1 MMSTRRAQV
10 GRGRLIGGIT
20 LVVFGVWA
28 GVALPAGCD
37 SVRGQQEAGEPAGQ
51 QGALPTPTASQPTA
65 SQPVVRTTDGELR
78 WHRPRSKERRDERD
92 RLVDRGIARAGPFS
106 PAIRDQRVIK
116 ALRAVPRHKFVP
128 PQRQRSAYDDTPLPI
143 GHGQTISQPYI
154 VALMTD
160 LLELQPGQKVL
171 EIGTGS
177 GYQAAVLTE
186 LTPYV
191 FSIEIV
197 EPLYKQAVQRFE
209 RLGYQTV
216 KTKQAD
222 GYDGWAEHAPFD
234 AIIVTCAAGHVP
246 PPLWDQL
253 KPGGRLV
260 IPLGAVYDVQRLVV
274 LTKQAGGSRKSRNV
288 LSVRFVPMTGKS
300 QD

>member
-1 MMSTRRAQV
+1 MNSTRRAQV
-10 GRGRLIGGIT
+10 GRGRLIGGII
-20 LVVFGVWA
+20 LVVWGGV
-28 GVALPAGCD
+28 GLPAGCD
-37 SVRGQQEAGEPAGQ
+37 SVRGQQEESESAGQ
-51 QGALPTPTASQPTA
+51 QGALLAPTASQPTA

-78 WHRPRSKERRDERD
+78 WHRPRSQERREERD
-92 RLVDRGIARAGPFS
+92 RLVDRYIAHTRSFS
-106 PAIRDQRVIK
+106 PAIRDQRVVQ
-116 ALRAVPRHKFVP
+116 ATRAVPRHKFVP
-128 PQRQRSAYDDTPLPI
+128 AQRQGSAYDDTPLPI

-160 LLELQPGQKVL
+160 LLELEPGQKVL

-197 EPLYKQAVQRFE
+197 EPLCQQVVERFE
-209 RLGYQTV
+209 RLGYRTV

-253 KPGGRLV
+253 KAGGRLV
-260 IPLGAVYDVQRLVV
+260 IPLGGVYDVQRLVV
-274 LTKQAGGSRKSRNV
+274 LTKQADGSRKSRDV
-288 LSVRFVPMTGKS
+288 LPVRFVPMTGKS
-300 QD
+300 QDR